1 MLDLVGVAEVA
12 AMMGVSRQRVHEVIR
27 SDADFPEPV
36 ADLAAGRIWQRRDVE
51 AWMKAR
57 QRAEKG
63 LHMEDVSG
71 VVVASPSSFADMQAV
86 GDAMRRQ
93 TPIAVELRRLDV
105 VQMRRCIDFVSGA
118 GYVAGAQV
126 ERLADRVYLVR
137 PEGLSVTKRQ
147 RDALNQH
154 FS

>member
-1 MLDLVGVAEVA
+1 
-12 AMMGVSRQRVHEVIR
+12 
-27 SDADFPEPV
+27 
-36 ADLAAGRIWQRRDVE
+36 
-51 AWMKAR
+51 MKAR

-126 ERLADRVYLVR
+126 ERLADRVYLVT
-137 PEGLSVTKRQ
+137 PEGMSVTKRQ

-154 FS
+154 FN